1 MKKNLSTLEELT
13 LELVNLQ
20 QTYDF
25 KCIINYS
32 LIQYNLKE
40 FEHTAKLNRFIE
52 DNGIDMIEITSG
64 PTCFRINSSE
74 IQRFTID
81 NGLILIDSNYKE
93 IGIMLNK
100 KK

>member
-1 MKKNLSTLEELT
+1 MKKTLSTLEELA

-25 KCIINYS
+25 KCLINSS
-32 LIQYNLKE
+32 LLQYNLKE
-40 FEHTAKLNRFIE
+40 FDHTAKLSRFIE

>member
-1 MKKNLSTLEELT
+1 MSRNLSALEELI

-25 KCIINYS
+25 KCLINSS
-32 LIQYNLKE
+32 LLQYNIKE
-40 FEHTAKLNRFIE
+40 YEHTAKLSKFLEN
-52 DNGIDMIEITSG
+52 NTIDMIEITSG
-64 PTCFRINSSE
+64 PTSFRINSSE

-81 NGLILIDSNYKE
+81 NGLILVESNYKE